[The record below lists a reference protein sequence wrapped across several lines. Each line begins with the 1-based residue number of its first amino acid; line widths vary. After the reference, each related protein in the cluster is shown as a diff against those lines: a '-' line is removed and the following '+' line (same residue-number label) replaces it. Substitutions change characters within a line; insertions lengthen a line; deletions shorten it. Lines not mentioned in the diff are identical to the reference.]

1 MSSLLKDIYSED
13 FYHQLANSLEKTIPG
28 FDRQQFMDLIFP
40 DAFESMEL
48 KQRMT
53 HTIDTIAGFLS
64 EDFRE
69 GATEIC
75 TLIDN
80 LKQADSHEQSFE
92 YMFLP
97 EFIETRGIDHF
108 ETSIQAFEF
117 ITQFTSCEFAV
128 RPFIHRYG
136 QPMLDQMLIWTRHEH
151 AMVRR
156 LASEGSRP
164 RLPWAMALP
173 SLKQDPAPLVPILQA
188 LKQDSSESV
197 RRSVANNL
205 NDISK
210 DNPEFVISL
219 VKGWQGISI
228 ETDALIKHAC
238 RTLLKQ
244 GEPRMMALFGYDSKG
259 IEINDFALCTAN
271 VVFGSSLEFSFAIM
285 NKADKARK
293 IRIEYAIY
301 HLKKNGD
308 LTRKVFKISE
318 RDVDKNSITKLVKK
332 HAIKPIT
339 TRQYYAGRHQVA
351 VIINGIESDT
361 IDFEL
366 EIKPDPNS

>member
-1 MSSLLKDIYSED
+1 MSSLLKDIYSEA
-13 FYHQLANSLEKTIPG
+13 FYCQLCDSLEKSIPG
-28 FDRQQFMDLIFP
+28 FDREKFIGLIFS
-40 DAFESMEL
+40 DAFKAMEL

-53 HTIDTIAGFLS
+53 HTIDCIACFLPD
-64 EDFRE
+64 DFAE
-69 GATEIC
+69 AASLIC
-75 TLIDN
+75 SLITS
-80 LKQADSHEQSFE
+80 LKQADAQEQSFE

-97 EFIETRGIDHF
+97 EFIETRGIDDY
-108 ETSIQAFEF
+108 EASIKAFEF

-136 QPMLDQMLIWTRHEH
+136 QAMLDQMLTWTGHEQ

-173 SLKQDPAPLVPILQA
+173 ALKHNPHPLLPILDA
-188 LKQDSSESV
+188 LKQDSCESV

-210 DNPEFVISL
+210 DNPDFVISL
-219 VKGWQGISI
+219 AENWYGTSA
-228 ETDALIKHAC
+228 ETDALTRHAC

-244 GEPRMMALFGYDSKG
+244 GEPRAMALFGYDPTD
-259 IEINDFALCTAN
+259 IELSDFRVVTAN
-271 VVFGSSLEFSFAIM
+271 VIFGNSLEFSFSFL
-285 NKADKARK
+285 NRSNTLRK
-293 IRIEYAIY
+293 VRIEYAIY

-318 RDVDKNSITKLVKK
+318 RDVEPEAATDIVKR

-339 TRQYYAGRHQVA
+339 TRKYYAGRHQVS
-351 VIINGIESDT
+351 VIINGIESRPV
-361 IDFEL
+361 DFEL
-366 EIKPDPNS
+366 EM

>member
-1 MSSLLKDIYSED
+1 VSSLLKDIYSED
-13 FYHQLANSLEKTIPG
+13 FYHQLGISLEKTIPG
-28 FDRQQFMDLIFP
+28 YDHQQFLKLIFS

-64 EDFRE
+64 GDFAE
-69 GATEIC
+69 GASQIC

-80 LKQADSHEQSFE
+80 LKQADTHEQSFE
-92 YMFLP
+92 FMFLP

-108 ETSIQAFEF
+108 EISIQAFEF

-164 RLPWAMALP
+164 RLPWAMAIP
-173 SLKQDPAPLVPILQA
+173 SLKQDPAPLVPILEA

-197 RRSVANNL
+197 RRSVSNNL

-219 VKGWQGISI
+219 VKSWQGLST
-228 ETDALIKHAC
+228 ETDAVIKHAC

-244 GEPRMMALFGYDSKG
+244 GEPRVMALFGYDSRG
-259 IEINDFALCTAN
+259 IEINDFTLGTAN
-271 VVFGSSLEFSFAIM
+271 VEFGSSLEFSFAIM
-285 NKADKARK
+285 NKAEKARK

-318 RDVDKNSITKLVKK
+318 RDVEPNSITKIGKK

-339 TRQYYAGRHQVA
+339 TRKYYAGRHAVA
-351 VIINGIESDT
+351 VIINGIESNP
-361 IDFEL
+361 IDFKL
-366 EIKPDPNS
+366 EIKLDLH